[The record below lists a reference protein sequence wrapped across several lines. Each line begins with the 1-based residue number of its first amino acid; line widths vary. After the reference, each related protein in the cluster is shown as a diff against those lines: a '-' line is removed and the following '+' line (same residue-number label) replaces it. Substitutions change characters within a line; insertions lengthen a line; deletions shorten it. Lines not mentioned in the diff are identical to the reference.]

1 VPDPSANFRIN
12 LNQNLWGLVVGLAA
26 LGIGERCKICKLT
39 LFGIFISSL
48 MSLSLPATTIRL
60 YYQLLPREVLRMTI
74 LCLYISPFA
83 AVSIIASMIFVGIW
97 IVFWWPYRKTPSRP
111 FHFDPQDAWEENRA
125 KPSGRSYPLSAKSA
139 TFLPFL
145 EHYIGVTKLM
155 VTVAAA
161 SIAFGGDKGQQT
173 PILIVIAKLSLA
185 WSILFGVCF
194 CLVLLWRYDEYGQD
208 SKSYTTWWYSIVFA
222 SCASSFVC
230 FIAGYLVWGW
240 GLSR

>member
-1 VPDPSANFRIN
+1 MVFAC
-12 LNQNLWGLVVGLAA
+12 A
-26 LGIGERCKICKLT
+26 C
-39 LFGIFISSL
+39 IS
-48 MSLSLPATTIRL
+48 
-60 YYQLLPREVLRMTI
+60 
-74 LCLYISPFA
+74 ISPFA
-83 AVSIIASMIFVGIW
+83 GVSIVALLVFGAMWTG
-97 IVFWWPYRKTPSRP
+97 FWWPYRKQVPSYP
-111 FHFDPQDAWEENRA
+111 FHFDPQDAWDEN
-125 KPSGRSYPLSAKSA
+125 KTKSSGRSYPLSARSA

-161 SIAFGGDKGQQT
+161 SIAFGGDKGQKA
-173 PILIVIAKLSLA
+173 PMLIVIAKLLLA

-208 SKSYTTWWYSIVFA
+208 SKSYTRWWYSTVFA

-230 FIAGYLVWGW
+230 FIAGYLFWGW